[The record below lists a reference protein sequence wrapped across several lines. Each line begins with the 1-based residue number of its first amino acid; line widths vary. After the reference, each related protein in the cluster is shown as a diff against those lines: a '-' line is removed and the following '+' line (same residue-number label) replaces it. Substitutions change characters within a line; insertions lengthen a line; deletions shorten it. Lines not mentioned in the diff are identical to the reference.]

1 MILRDKIRGPLR
13 TQVSGGRHRFGPTW
27 VPGALIIHSFPF
39 GASPLLFEPV
49 WAVNGLDHG
58 GDGRKVPVG
67 AQRDFKAVAG
77 QTPGSQDQL
86 TDLWVNLGDGP

>member
-13 TQVSGGRHRFGPTW
+13 TQVPGGRHRFGPTW

-49 WAVNGLDHG
+49 WA
-58 GDGRKVPVG
+58 
-67 AQRDFKAVAG
+67 
-77 QTPGSQDQL
+77 GSE
-86 TDLWVNLGDGP
+86 